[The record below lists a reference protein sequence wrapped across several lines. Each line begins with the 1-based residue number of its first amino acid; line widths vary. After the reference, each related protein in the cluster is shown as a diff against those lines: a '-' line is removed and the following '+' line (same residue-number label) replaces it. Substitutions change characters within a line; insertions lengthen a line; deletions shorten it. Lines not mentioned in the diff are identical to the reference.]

1 MNNQATNTPK
11 THIGNVNIFTLAEK
25 QSFWHLLFNA
35 MEWKPEP
42 TYKRLKLGPGPV
54 VDEDAPLKILKRFI
68 DGGGQIVVKHLFR
81 TFTKDMDDPACSIKY
96 LDDSMAILRLIF
108 SFKEG
113 FPVLWNFDLGDQD
126 TLDELSFLSH
136 TSPPL
141 YNKLMK
147 QFATQFQKALHE
159 KILDAVQTEMDDFC
173 RVHYGASYNSFLIL
187 ISPSMDEVFAYA
199 DATPEEIEMSAFRG
213 WPMDSIKDIKEA
225 SSLTDKHSKRI
236 ADGLLSYF
244 LP

>member
-1 MNNQATNTPK
+1 MNNQVTSTPK

-25 QSFWHLLFNA
+25 RTFWHVLFNA

-42 TYKRLKLGPGPV
+42 TYKRLKLEPGPV
-54 VDEDAPLKILKRFI
+54 VDKDAPLKVLKRFI

-81 TFTKDMDDPACSIKY
+81 TFTKDLDDPACSFKY

-126 TLDELSFLSH
+126 TLDELSFLSKN
-136 TSPPL
+136 SPPL

-159 KILDAVQTEMDDFC
+159 RILDAVQTEMDDFC
-173 RVHYGASYNSFLIL
+173 IVHHGASYSSFLIL

-213 WPMDSIKDIKEA
+213 WSMDSIEDIKEA
-225 SSLTDKHSKRI
+225 SSLADKHSKRI
-236 ADGLLSYF
+236 ADGILSFF